1 MSNLVPVVR
10 HFILRELDAFK
21 REIQAFPDD
30 AAPWVT
36 PNGVSNSAGTLA
48 LHVAGN
54 LQHFIGSGLGTT
66 GYVRHRD
73 DEFSKRG
80 ISKAELLAELDRA
93 RAAVD
98 STLSGLADD
107 SIPAVY
113 PESFGGK
120 NVNTDAMLVHLAIH
134 LGYHLG
140 QADYHRRITSGANTP
155 VDAVAAK
162 ELPVSR

>member
-1 MSNLVPVVR
+1 MSSLVPVVR
-10 HFILRELDAFK
+10 HLILRELDAFK

-30 AAPWVT
+30 AGPWVA
-36 PNGVSNSAGTLA
+36 PAGVSNTAGTLA

-54 LQHFIGSGLGTT
+54 LQHFIGAGLGKS

-80 ISKAELLAELDRA
+80 ISRSELVAELDRA

-98 STLSGLADD
+98 AALSTLTDERL
-107 SIPAVY
+107 PEVY
-113 PESFGGK
+113 PEPFGGK
-120 NVNTDAMLVHLAIH
+120 DVNSDAMLVHLAIH

-140 QADYHRRITSGANTP
+140 QADYHRRMTTGMNTA
-155 VDAVAAK
+155 VDAVSAK
-162 ELPVSR
+162 EVPPVR